1 MIDKSIVKP
10 ILFSGVDVVALMQSI
25 GFSEKMTNRLE
36 SGNPAYTN
44 LALAYALYK
53 IATPARYT
61 VTLGKIFFFFFSCIT
76 VHKLFSCWLWHF
88 KIGTEKDWRK
98 LLMLK
103 IGGNPHYSKD
113 SCMSKKR

>member
-1 MIDKSIVKP
+1 MIHKSIVKP

-61 VTLGKIFFFFFSCIT
+61 VTLGKIFFFFSCIT
-76 VHKLFSCWLWHF
+76 VHKLFSC
-88 KIGTEKDWRK
+88 
-98 LLMLK
+98 
-103 IGGNPHYSKD
+103 
-113 SCMSKKR
+113 

>member
-61 VTLGKIFFFFFSCIT
+61 VTLGKIVFFSCII
-76 VHKLFSCWLWHF
+76 VHKLFSC
-88 KIGTEKDWRK
+88 
-98 LLMLK
+98 
-103 IGGNPHYSKD
+103 
-113 SCMSKKR
+113 

>member
-1 MIDKSIVKP
+1 MIHKSIVKP

-61 VTLGKIFFFFFSCIT
+61 VTLGKIFFFFFMYYST
-76 VHKLFSCWLWHF
+76 QAVF
-88 KIGTEKDWRK
+88 
-98 LLMLK
+98 LL
-103 IGGNPHYSKD
+103 IVTF
-113 SCMSKKR
+113 